1 MTTATSRGIFLMFG
15 ANLSFSIM
23 AALVRA
29 LSDFNAYTTTLF
41 RFLVGVVF
49 ICTLAMSGKISLT
62 FVNTRGLFIRGLTGG
77 FSTALVFF
85 SIGKLGLIKTGFIF
99 NTYPVFAAIFGVIF
113 LKDSISI
120 RKWFALA
127 AALIGMMLLLHDRNS
142 SGIIPLSFGRYE
154 LLALTGTM
162 LAGLT
167 IVIIKKLHDTEST
180 VAIFFA
186 QCLVGIG
193 VVAFPASVGTLHISP
208 VTLVILLSIGIL
220 ATTGQLML
228 TRSYRFI
235 SISTGSLIV
244 MSGPLLNCI
253 AGIVIFKEPFTLPM
267 ALGSAIMLGASASAL
282 FLKE

>member
-1 MTTATSRGIFLMFG
+1 MTTATSRGIFLMFA

-29 LSDFNAYTTTLF
+29 LSDFNSYTTTLF

-49 ICTLAMSGKISLT
+49 ICALAMSGKISLT
-62 FVNTRGLFIRGLTGG
+62 FVNTRGLFLRGLTGG

-99 NTYPVFAAIFGVIF
+99 NTYPVFAAAFGVIL
-113 LKDSISI
+113 LKESISI

-127 AALIGMMLLLHDRNS
+127 AALFGMILLLHDRNNG
-142 SGIIPLSFGRYE
+142 GIIPLSFGRYE
-154 LLALTGTM
+154 LFALIGTM

-186 QCLVGIG
+186 QCLVGVI
-193 VVAFPASVGTLHISP
+193 VVAFPASVGTLNITPAKLS
-208 VTLVILLSIGIL
+208 ILLSIGIL
-220 ATTGQLML
+220 ATAGQLML

-235 SISTGSLIV
+235 SIGTSSLIV
-244 MSGPLLNCI
+244 MSGPLFNCL
-253 AGIVIFKEPFTLPM
+253 AGIIIFREPFTLPM
-267 ALGSAIMLGASASAL
+267 AFGSAIMLGASASAL

>member
-1 MTTATSRGIFLMFG
+1 MTTATSRGIFLMFA

-23 AALVRA
+23 ASLVRA
-29 LSDFNAYTTTLF
+29 LSDFNSYTTTLF
-41 RFLVGVVF
+41 RFLTGVIF

-62 FVNTRGLFIRGLTGG
+62 FVNTRGLFLRGLTGG

-99 NTYPVFAAIFGVIF
+99 NTYPVFAAVFGVLF
-113 LKDSISI
+113 LKESVSV
-120 RKWFALA
+120 RKWIALV
-127 AALIGMMLLLHDRNS
+127 AALLGMVFLLYDSNS
-142 SGIIPLSFGRYE
+142 GTILPLSFGKYE
-154 LLALTGTM
+154 LFAVTGTM

-193 VVAFPASVGTLHISP
+193 VVAFPASIGTLYITP
-208 VTLVILLSIGIL
+208 VILAILLSIGIL
-220 ATTGQLML
+220 ATAGQLML
-228 TRSYRFI
+228 TRSYRYI

-244 MSGPLLNCI
+244 MSGPLFNCL
-253 AGIVIFKEPFTLPM
+253 AGLLIFREPFTLPM
-267 ALGSAIMLGASASAL
+267 ALGSIIMLGASASAL